1 MAMYKPQKKHRA
13 EHGNYCNK
21 PTRRQVNGLMLFYA
35 NVDKAVKQLP
45 VRKQVGVQLKL
56 EL

>member
-13 EHGNYCNK
+13 GHGNYQNK